1 MISEY
6 LTLILRGIKHRK
18 LRTSLTVLGIVIGIG
33 AVVALMLVSTG
44 LENSIKDQFAKIGTN
59 RLFLSMKSASAAQI
73 QSGLTEDDVKAIEG
87 LPYFKYITTY
97 LIKSW
102 QIEYAK
108 QTKTMSITANS
119 LDNIAEIWA
128 DMDMGVAEGR
138 VFQRGDK
145 YSVII
150 GQKIANNLFNNK
162 KVRVNSNILIHGQQF
177 KVIGVFKEFGNPQD
191 DSNVFIPIEAARE
204 ILGGNN
210 KEVSMVD
217 LLLKPGVDVNEA
229 ADAVRRAIRDRRNI
243 RPGNE
248 DFQVSTPDQLLA
260 QMNGVLGVIQIV
272 LLCIAIISLV
282 VGSIGIMNSM
292 YTSVLERTRDI
303 GVMRAVGANYYNILT
318 LFLIEAFIIGI
329 FGGVLGALLGAGIAK
344 MFEIIAHTSGYNIFN
359 VQIIYSYIIFSILF
373 SGFIGVIA
381 GYLPAKRA
389 ASLKPAEALR
399 A

>member
-6 LTLILRGIKHRK
+6 FTLIFRGIKHRK
-18 LRTSLTVLGIVIGIG
+18 LRTGLTVLGIVIGIG
-33 AVVALMLVSTG
+33 AVVALMLVSSG

-59 RLFLSMKSASAAQI
+59 RMFVTMKSASPTQL
-73 QSGLTEDDVKAIEG
+73 QSGLTDDDVKALEG
-87 LPYFKYITTY
+87 LPYFKWINPY
-97 LIKSW
+97 LQKNW
-102 QIEYAK
+102 PIEYIRE
-108 QTKTMSITANS
+108 TKTTRITANPI
-119 LDNIAEIWA
+119 DNIEARWTDLDWKIS
-128 DMDMGVAEGR
+128 EGR
-138 VFQRGDK
+138 AFNNNDK
-145 YSVII
+145 YTVII
-150 GQKIANNLFNNK
+150 GKKIAYNLFK
-162 KVRVNSNILIHGQQF
+162 KKINVNSNILINGKNF
-177 KVIGVFKEFGNPQD
+177 KVIGIFSEFGDPES
-191 DSNVFIPIEAARE
+191 DSMVHISIDAARE
-204 ILGGNN
+204 IIGNN
-210 KEVSMVD
+210 NKDVSMIELV
-217 LLLKPGVDVNEA
+217 LKQGVSADDA
-229 ADAVRRAIRDRRNI
+229 ANAVIKAIRDRRNI

-260 QMNGVLGVIQIV
+260 QMNGVLGVIQVV
-272 LLCIAIISLV
+272 LLCIAIISLF

-329 FGGVLGALLGAGIAK
+329 FGGILGALAGAGIAK
-344 MFEIIAHTSGYNIFN
+344 IFEIIAHASGYNIFN

-373 SGFIGVIA
+373 SGFIGIIA